1 MKVSL
6 NLKPVEVPG
15 DLTCLREVIDFVEEH
30 RLKAGEVL
38 TRILLNGEELD
49 EEQEMLQSAVS
60 VGGIELLE
68 LHSARTLDLA
78 REGLEDAAQLLPSLV
93 EDMPQVAAEL
103 RGGNVREGLE
113 MFSACVEV
121 ISWYVSLV
129 SAVDIIFRRNDP
141 SFRLDPA
148 AGHSAD
154 DLSPEADFTELAAD
168 DGPELKTFASI
179 ENLRQKLLDVE
190 QAQNNNDTL
199 LIADL
204 VEYEL
209 MPIVQIWSGE
219 VPVLLRKVNRE
230 GGTA

>member
-6 NLKPVEVPG
+6 NLRPVEVPG
-15 DLTCLREVIDFVEEH
+15 DLSCLREVIDYVEESQ
-30 RLKAGEVL
+30 LKAGEVL

-49 EEQEMLQSAVS
+49 EEQELLQGAASAS
-60 VGGIELLE
+60 SIEFLE

-121 ISWYVSLV
+121 ISWYVSLI
-129 SAVDIIFRRNDP
+129 SAVDIIFRRSDP
-141 SFRLDPA
+141 NFRLDPVTA
-148 AGHSAD
+148 HAAD
-154 DLSPEADFTELAAD
+154 DLTPETGLQALDAE
-168 DGPELKTFASI
+168 DGPELRTFASI

-199 LIADL
+199 LLADL
-204 VEYEL
+204 IEYEL
-209 MPIVQIWSGE
+209 MPIVKIWGGE
-219 VPVLLRKVNRE
+219 VPVLLLKVNRE
-230 GGTA
+230 GGAA

>member
-6 NLKPVEVPG
+6 NLKPVELPDG
-15 DLTCLREVIDFVEEH
+15 LSCLSEVIDHVEESQ
-30 RLKAGEVL
+30 LKAGEVL

-49 EEQEMLQSAVS
+49 EEQELLQGAAS
-60 VGGIELLE
+60 VGSIEFLE

-103 RGGNVREGLE
+103 RGGNVRDGLE
-113 MFSACVEV
+113 MFTACVEV

-129 SAVDIIFRRNDP
+129 SAVDVIFRRADP
-141 SFRLDPA
+141 NFRLDTV
-148 AGHSAD
+148 AGHTGEELA
-154 DLSPEADFTELAAD
+154 PEADLEALAVE

-190 QAQNNNDTL
+190 QAQSNNDTL
-199 LIADL
+199 LLADL

-209 MPIVQIWSGE
+209 MPIVQIWAGE
-219 VPVLLRKVNRE
+219 APVLLGKVNRE
-230 GGTA
+230 GGAA

>member
-38 TRILLNGEELD
+38 TRILLNGDELD
-49 EEQEMLQSAVS
+49 EEQEMLQGASSVS
-60 VGGIELLE
+60 GIEVLE
-68 LHSARTLDLA
+68 LHSARTIDLA
-78 REGLEDAAQLLPSLV
+78 REGLEDAAQLLPSLA

-103 RGGNVREGLE
+103 RGGNVRDGLE

-121 ISWYVSLV
+121 ISWYVSLI
-129 SAVDIIFRRNDP
+129 SAVDIIFRRSDP
-141 SFRLDPA
+141 GFRVDPA
-148 AGHSAD
+148 ANSD
-154 DLSPEADFTELAAD
+154 ELTPEADFSALAAEE
-168 DGPELKTFASI
+168 GPELKTFASI

-199 LIADL
+199 LLADL

-209 MPIVQIWSGE
+209 MPIVQIWGGE